1 MSFSVLL
8 EVLCASPVVCISGS
22 TPLPVTEAE
31 AAAIG
36 AVVAGVLL
44 LPFGNE
50 VETVPVPDADV
61 LGISSVVLLGVV
73 VLHDTK
79 RWFSSTSYVTQE
91 SIYFNAIYDLIN
103 NKKTEINTIYCI
115 LYPQTMWKEK

>member
-8 EVLCASPVVCISGS
+8 EVLCASPSVCISGS
-22 TPLPVTEAE
+22 TPLPVTVAE
-31 AAAIG
+31 AAAVG
-36 AVVAGVLL
+36 VVVAGVLL

-50 VETVPVPDADV
+50 VETVPVPDVDV

-79 RWFSSTSYVTQE
+79 R
-91 SIYFNAIYDLIN
+91 
-103 NKKTEINTIYCI
+103 
-115 LYPQTMWKEK
+115 